1 MVELPRVLVPVVT
14 PFTDDATTL
23 SEIRMA
29 RLLRWYLEA
38 GVVGFVTSTD
48 AGEFMTTSFDERK
61 KTLELCIR
69 EAQGRALVLTHV
81 STLST
86 AASLDLAQH
95 AARHGARAVVLMPPY
110 YGALSDDEILHHVHM
125 VAQHG
130 GLDVL
135 VVDPQA
141 RLTSSLAESLRG
153 VPHVTITSPLPA
165 GLQTTTTQ
173 WPSEF
178 AIGSTTCL
186 PLAAILPDTVDEIVQ
201 SGTMPNLWQTVFSA
215 QGPTRILKTALAMLD
230 REVGPLRTPYSRVP
244 EDVRRILTTLL
255 GV

>member
-1 MVELPRVLVPVVT
+1 MVELPPALVPVVT

-29 RLLRWYLEA
+29 RLLRWYLDA
-38 GVVGFVTSTD
+38 GVAGFVTSTD
-48 AGEFMTTSFDERK
+48 AGEFMTTSFEERK
-61 KTLELCIR
+61 NALEICVR
-69 EAQGRALVLTHV
+69 ESQGRAAVLAHV

-86 AASLDLAQH
+86 GASLDLAQH

-110 YGALSDDEILHHVHM
+110 YGTLSDEEIVHHVHM

-135 VVDPQA
+135 VVDPQGRVSA
-141 RLTSSLAESLRG
+141 SLAGALRAW
-153 VPHVTITSPLPA
+153 PQVTICSPLPGA
-165 GLQTTTTQ
+165 LGTTPTQ

-178 AIGSTTCL
+178 AVGSSVCL
-186 PLAAILPDTVDEIVQ
+186 PVAAILPDRAGDIVR
-201 SGTMPNLWQTVFSA
+201 SGSLPTGWKEVLSA
-215 QGPTRILKTALAMLD
+215 QGPTRILKTALGMLE

-244 EDVRRILTTLL
+244 EELRRQLAQLL
-255 GV
+255 GA

>member
-29 RLLRWYLEA
+29 RLLRWYLDA
-38 GVVGFVTSTD
+38 GVGGFVTSTD

-61 KTLELCIR
+61 KTLEFCIR
-69 EAQGRALVLTHV
+69 EAQGRAVVLAHV

-110 YGALSDDEILHHVHM
+110 YGALSDDEIFHHVHM

-141 RLTSSLAESLRG
+141 RLASPLVASLRG
-153 VPHVTITSPLPA
+153 IPHVTISSPLAA
-165 GLQTTTTQ
+165 GLRSTPTQ

-178 AIGSTTCL
+178 AIGSATCL
-186 PLAAILPDTVDEIVQ
+186 PLAAILPEAAEEIVR
-201 SGTMPNLWQTVFSA
+201 SGTLPNGWQTVFSA
-215 QGPTRILKTALAMLD
+215 QGPTRVLKTALAMLD

-244 EDVRRILTTLL
+244 DDIRRNLITLL